1 MNPVPRPRREF
12 WVATGENLRIAFLA
26 MRANK
31 LRFFLTV
38 LGNVVAVMSVIAVV
52 AVIDGLNRYIREQ
65 VAQEGL
71 RVFTIDKFGFIT
83 SEEEYREALQNRDI
97 TLQDAEVLRD
107 RMRLAEVVVAQ
118 RDARKSVRA
127 GRVDLRNV
135 RVVGTTDGYE
145 RSDKLELDQGRHLD
159 ASDVEHRRGVCVLG
173 SELAEQLF
181 PRVDPVGRFVRVAGH
196 DLRVVGTLARRG
208 SVLGESRDDVVYT
221 TLGQFHRMFGSRRS
235 LTIYVRVPPEVDLDR
250 AQDEARV
257 ILRSYRHV
265 PVGKPDDFAF
275 QTSDMLM
282 GFWRNA
288 TGFIFIGTVAL
299 VGLSLLVGGIVI
311 MNIML
316 VSVTERTREI
326 GLRKSLGARRADIV
340 SQFLS
345 ESIAYALAGG
355 ALGVLAGI
363 SVALLVR
370 VATPLPATIQPWS
383 VLVSLAVASAV
394 GLFCGVYPAVR
405 ASRLDPVVAL
415 RQE

>member
-1 MNPVPRPRREF
+1 M
-12 WVATGENLRIAFLA
+12 
-26 MRANK
+26 
-31 LRFFLTV
+31 
-38 LGNVVAVMSVIAVV
+38 
-52 AVIDGLNRYIREQ
+52 
-65 VAQEGL
+65 
-71 RVFTIDKFGFIT
+71 
-83 SEEEYREALQNRDI
+83 
-97 TLQDAEVLRD
+97 
-107 RMRLAEVVVAQ
+107 
-118 RDARKSVRA
+118 
-127 GRVDLRNV
+127 
-135 RVVGTTDGYE
+135 
-145 RSDKLELDQGRHLD
+145 
-159 ASDVEHRRGVCVLG
+159 
-173 SELAEQLF
+173 
-181 PRVDPVGRFVRVAGH
+181 
-196 DLRVVGTLARRG
+196 
-208 SVLGESRDDVVYT
+208 
-221 TLGQFHRMFGSRRS
+221 GQFQRMFGARRS
-235 LTIYVRVPPEVDLDR
+235 LSIYVRVPAEVDLDR

-257 ILRSYRHV
+257 VLRSFRHV
-265 PVGKPDDFAF
+265 PLGKPDDFGF

-355 ALGVLAGI
+355 VLGVLAGMA
-363 SVALLVR
+363 VAVLVR
-370 VATPLPATIQPWS
+370 MAFGFPATIQPWS
-383 VLVSLAVASAV
+383 VIVSLTVASAV

>member
-1 MNPVPRPRREF
+1 MNPRPRPAG
-12 WVATGENLRIAFLA
+12 WVATRENLRIALLA

-71 RVFTIDKFGFIT
+71 RVFAIDKFGFIT
-83 SEEEYREALQNRDI
+83 SEEEWRKALQNRDI
-97 TLQDAEVLRD
+97 TVLDAEALQD

-118 RDARKSVRA
+118 ANAQKPVRA

-135 RVVGTTDGYE
+135 QVIGTTEGYE
-145 RSDKLELDQGRHLD
+145 QADKLELDQGRHLD
-159 ASDVEHRRGVCVLG
+159 ESDVEHRRGVCVLG
-173 SELAEQLF
+173 YEVAQQLF
-181 PRVDPVGRFVRVAGH
+181 PRTDPLGKFARVAGH

-208 SVLGESRDDVVYT
+208 SVLGESRDNVVYT
-221 TLGQFHRMFGSRRS
+221 TLGQFQRMFGSRR
-235 LTIYVRVPPEVDLDR
+235 TIKILVRVPPDIDLER

-257 ILRSYRHV
+257 ILRAYRHV
-265 PVGKPDDFAF
+265 PVGKPDDFNF
-275 QTSDMLM
+275 ETPDMLM
-282 GFWRNA
+282 GFWSNA

-355 ALGVLAGI
+355 VLGVLAGI

-383 VLVSLAVASAV
+383 VLVSLAVATAV

>member
-1 MNPVPRPRREF
+1 VTPVPRPRREF
-12 WVATGENLRIAFLA
+12 WIAAGENLRIALQA

-65 VAQEGL
+65 VAQESL
-71 RVFTIDKFGFIT
+71 RVFLIDKFGFVT
-83 SEEEYREALQNRDI
+83 NEEEYREALKRRDL
-97 TLQDAEVLRD
+97 TLFDAEALRD

-118 RDARKSVRA
+118 SDATKSVRA
-127 GRVDLRNV
+127 GRVELKNV
-135 RVVGTTDGYE
+135 RIVGTTEGYD
-145 RSDKLELDQGRHLD
+145 RTDKMELDQGRHLD

-173 SELAEQLF
+173 SDIAQQLF
-181 PRVDPVGRFVRVAGH
+181 PRVDPIGRFARVAGH
-196 DLRVVGTLARRG
+196 DVRVVGTLAPRG
-208 SVLGESRDDVVYT
+208 SILGQSQDNVVYT
-221 TLGQFHRMFGSRRS
+221 TMGQFQRMFGARRS
-235 LTIYVRVPPEVDLDR
+235 LSIYVRVPAEVDLDR

-257 ILRSYRHV
+257 VLRSFRHV
-265 PVGKPDDFAF
+265 PLGKPDDFGF

-355 ALGVLAGI
+355 VLGVLAGMA
-363 SVALLVR
+363 VAVLVR
-370 VATPLPATIQPWS
+370 MAFGFPATIQPWS
-383 VLVSLAVASAV
+383 VIVSLTVASAV